1 MSSEKL
7 HDHTAKLYKDLKLLK
22 FRDIV
27 YLKNCLLISQI
38 EQNENLAKSILEL
51 KYYGYN
57 HKC

>member
-38 EQNENLAKSILEL
+38 EQNENFAKSILEL